1 MGSKKWLCLL
11 VFMLIGIYF
20 ININLISD
28 KLVNFPFM
36 TRIEKEDPTSISST
50 SGSMTIKNFTKFHES
65 SQNVTYNHS
74 IIKLKDEEGIYQA
87 LFNFEND
94 TIGNLPQNFSVV
106 VLSQNCTAKIIPELD
121 GHKKVL
127 ELFDNNTNN
136 RAEIKNTFTART
148 NGTVEYYI
156 RTSDRTKLSIVS
168 GNGTYWFNIGSNNF
182 YLVNWT
188 GSFINLG
195 KVFAN
200 RWYHIALTF
209 EYGYTSY
216 DGLGFQQY
224 ALYLDGIRHP
234 TVGGYDMWAPAGN
247 LYKTVFSTSTSHA
260 NYSLFVDALDYSWAD
275 DYYLNRNLNLESN
288 YTDGYYISDDISL
301 GGLMQI
307 DNIDNSSM
315 VYQNASLDIKYY
327 DFNTDT
333 WMDETNYKGTL
344 QRKFKFKVLIN
355 TTTESNAMLY
365 NLTLNYTKFYPSFGN
380 ILQSPRREEVYYN
393 DIVSVF
399 AEIKRGSYP
408 VKDIY
413 LNWTNDNWSSF
424 TLTDMILFSNNTY
437 ENYSTNISKQTFETL
452 VRYKVFVRT
461 QNDSSFLENTSIEF
475 NYTVIDFLTTFQDL
489 ILSLMIYSSMAQP
502 VGIPP
507 GLIYIIIIGIGAG
520 VGISVA
526 IVLLRRSRRFPTGV
540 VLRY

>member
-94 TIGNLPQNFSVV
+94 TMGNLPQNFSVV

-188 GSFINLG
+188 GSF
-195 KVFAN
+195 
-200 RWYHIALTF
+200 
-209 EYGYTSY
+209 
-216 DGLGFQQY
+216 
-224 ALYLDGIRHP
+224 
-234 TVGGYDMWAPAGN
+234 
-247 LYKTVFSTSTSHA
+247 
-260 NYSLFVDALDYSWAD
+260 
-275 DYYLNRNLNLESN
+275 
-288 YTDGYYISDDISL
+288 
-301 GGLMQI
+301 
-307 DNIDNSSM
+307 
-315 VYQNASLDIKYY
+315 
-327 DFNTDT
+327 
-333 WMDETNYKGTL
+333 
-344 QRKFKFKVLIN
+344 
-355 TTTESNAMLY
+355 ML
-365 NLTLNYTKFYPSFGN
+365 P
-380 ILQSPRREEVYYN
+380 
-393 DIVSVF
+393 
-399 AEIKRGSYP
+399 
-408 VKDIY
+408 
-413 LNWTNDNWSSF
+413 
-424 TLTDMILFSNNTY
+424 
-437 ENYSTNISKQTFETL
+437 
-452 VRYKVFVRT
+452 
-461 QNDSSFLENTSIEF
+461 
-475 NYTVIDFLTTFQDL
+475 
-489 ILSLMIYSSMAQP
+489 
-502 VGIPP
+502 
-507 GLIYIIIIGIGAG
+507 
-520 VGISVA
+520 
-526 IVLLRRSRRFPTGV
+526 
-540 VLRY
+540 